1 MSKIALRKLFKPAPV
16 LAAALSI
23 VSLSAVAQE
32 AQSSPWGVY
41 MGGSYGIGVNTRPCN
56 GLGDRDLGG
65 CERAATAG
73 KLFGGYRMTPGLALE
88 AAYFYFGS
96 QKKYQGPG
104 NPLPAVGQLYDAN
117 YKDRAHGYSLGINWE
132 VELLGNFT
140 NHLRIGFGRVRLVT
154 DGSTST
160 VTSTT
165 PTYTYATRDD
175 GSNYFTNVPYVGAGL
190 SGKLNDY
197 LRLFTAADL
206 FINGHKSLLML
217 GAGVSVEY

>member
-23 VSLSAVAQE
+23 VSLSAGAQE

-41 MGGSYGIGVNTRPCN
+41 LGGSYGIGVNTRPCN
-56 GLGDRDLGG
+56 GMGDHDLGG

-73 KLFGGYRMTPGLALE
+73 KLFGGYHLTPGLALE
-88 AAYFYFGS
+88 ASYYYFGS
-96 QKKYQGPG
+96 LKKYQGPG
-104 NPLPAVGQLYDAN
+104 KTAPAVGELYDAT
-117 YKDRAHGYSLGINWE
+117 YKDRAHGASLGINWE
-132 VELLGNFT
+132 VELSGNFT
-140 NHLRIGFGRVRLVT
+140 NHLRVGVGRVRLVR
-154 DGSTST
+154 DGSKST

-165 PTYTYATRDD
+165 PVYTFATQDESETYY
-175 GSNYFTNVPYVGAGL
+175 TNVPYVGAGL

-197 LRLFTAADL
+197 LRLFTGVDL
-206 FINGHKSLLML
+206 FVNGHKSLLML